1 MNRTGT
7 SLHLVPGRWAQ
18 AFIRWAEGWWVVVN
32 FGAQMLVVVLT
43 PSSYRRSQRRV
54 IYHHLHAATVPVLP
68 AFVVIS
74 ALVSLVIIRIVLA
87 TASSYGLSQYA
98 LGVLVRTLVIELLPL
113 LVALYVALRYS
124 MPEGER
130 VSELRARGE
139 LMAQWRGG
147 GDPARDALLPRV
159 VAGVFAVAL
168 MAAVSCLLALLLT
181 YLTVYGFTTWGFA
194 AYTRG
199 VGQVFNPAVTLIF
212 VLKALFFSLAVAVL
226 PMAPL
231 PRHRSG
237 PAERRLDNIGQLG
250 RMFVVLLAVE
260 VVSLVGNYY

>member
-1 MNRTGT
+1 M
-7 SLHLVPGRWAQ
+7 
-18 AFIRWAEGWWVVVN
+18 
-32 FGAQMLVVVLT
+32 
-43 PSSYRRSQRRV
+43 
-54 IYHHLHAATVPVLP
+54 
-68 AFVVIS
+68 
-74 ALVSLVIIRIVLA
+74 
-87 TASSYGLSQYA
+87 
-98 LGVLVRTLVIELLPL
+98 RTLVIELLPL
-113 LVALYVALRYS
+113 LVALYVGLRYS

-130 VSELRARGE
+130 VTELRARGK
-139 LMAQWRGG
+139 LMAQWRDG

-159 VAGVFAVAL
+159 IAGVFAVAL
-168 MAAVSCLLALLLT
+168 MAALSCVLALLLT
-181 YLTVYGFTTWGFA
+181 YLTVYGFTTWGLA

-212 VLKALFFSLAVAVL
+212 GLKALFFSLAVAVL

-237 PAERRLDNIGQLG
+237 PAGRGLDNIGQLG